1 MISDPALRFWR
12 HYAERQ
18 GALAEE
24 EGAQTLMVLPASLQ
38 QRFGLNETIAITS
51 DPALAREEGA
61 LLLIA
66 GHPLLDEAAGEVL
79 EEGDGGHLWLAW
91 PSGPLPTAVSL
102 REQARNAMGVD
113 HGRIDLGGIPVPRY
127 VPILRVGARATY
139 SLHEQFHEQDEVWVD
154 AVSGLP
160 LPAPL
165 LRRLI
170 GLPTLEG
177 RPPHLALEAE
187 LTKALEGA
195 HHELVER
202 TSRRTAEL
210 ARQVMRFRE
219 DEQSLAEAYYKTA
232 LESIDQRRQG
242 AAADRQRLLDAQA
255 EATRAEWARRQQEI
269 QQKFEP
275 RWELSPFRLHLIW
288 LPAMVL
294 PVVIHR
300 GQRSFPLPLVWWL
313 QLDAFAPV
321 ACPSCGALAPLVA
334 ARDRLA
340 CRICRPNPEPAPAP
354 TPKRASGSS
363 KERPAAQEPE
373 VAQPSP
379 GPDRQLPGGL
389 SGEGLLASALAELR
403 RQAREEEVRRQRII
417 RIGDKLGFSFWQAVV
432 ANDPWPRKRAGQDTP
447 LRVAYRLLGA
457 DAPLRV
463 LGMPPGAVPYRSSSG
478 TFDPEP
484 GLSYCTDGLILT
496 RAGDFP
502 FSLHWRMVAGKPV
515 VEEVLPVLGATDSR
529 ISMNSITAASAR
541 ELFRA
546 VPQLRADLDPVA
558 ELLWTLELPR
568 SGLPLVL
575 RCLASWSRLQGQSL
589 PDAPSPVMAAALV
602 AIVARRAGLNLT
614 REGAASAY
622 SADPQQVSALARLL
636 RPLLGLSVQRWW

>member
-1 MISDPALRFWR
+1 VISDPALRFWR

-79 EEGDGGHLWLAW
+79 DEGDGGHLWLGW
-91 PSGPLPTAVSL
+91 PPGPLPTAVSL
-102 REQARNAMGVD
+102 RERARNAVGVD
-113 HGRIDLGGIPVPRY
+113 HGRIDPGGDPVPTY
-127 VPILRVGARATY
+127 APILRVGARATY
-139 SLHEQFHEQDEVWVD
+139 SLHEQFNERDEVWVD

-165 LRRLI
+165 PRRLI
-170 GLPTLEG
+170 GLPALEG
-177 RPPHLALEAE
+177 RPPHPALEAE
-187 LTKALEGA
+187 LTTALAGA
-195 HHELVER
+195 HRELMER
-202 TSRRTAEL
+202 TSRRMTEL
-210 ARQVMRFRE
+210 ARQVVHFQE

-242 AAADRQRLLDAQA
+242 AAPDRQRLLDAQA

-300 GQRSFPLPLVWWL
+300 GQRSFPLTLVWWM
-313 QLDAFAPV
+313 QLDGFAPV
-321 ACPSCGALAPLVA
+321 ACPSCGAAAPLVA

-340 CRICRPNPEPAPAP
+340 CRICRPNPEPAPVPA
-354 TPKRASGSS
+354 PKRSSGSS
-363 KERPAAQEPE
+363 KEHPPGREAPAAHQ
-373 VAQPSP
+373 SP
-379 GPDRQLPGGL
+379 GSGGQPAGGL
-389 SGEGLLASALAELR
+389 SEEDLLVSALEELR
-403 RQAREEEVRRQRII
+403 RQAKEDEARRQRII
-417 RIGDKLGFSFWQAVV
+417 RIGDKLGFSFWQSVV
-432 ANDPWPRKRAGQDTP
+432 GHDPWPRKRAGQDTP
-447 LRVAYRLLGA
+447 LRIAYRLFGT
-457 DAPLRV
+457 DGPLRL
-463 LGMPPGAVPYRSSSG
+463 LGMPASAVPYQSSSG

-484 GLSYCTDGLILT
+484 GLPYCTDGLLVT
-496 RAGDFP
+496 RTGDFP
-502 FSLHWRMVAGKPV
+502 FSLHWRMLAGKPV
-515 VEEVLPVLGATDSR
+515 VEEVLPMLGAVDSR
-529 ISMNSITAASAR
+529 IAMNSITAASAR

-546 VPQLRADLDPVA
+546 SSQLRVALDPVE

-575 RCLASWSRLQGQSL
+575 RCLASWSRIQEQPL
-589 PDAPSPVMAAALV
+589 PDAPIPVLAAALV
-602 AIVARRAGLNLT
+602 AIVARRAGLNMT
-614 REGAASAY
+614 REGAATAY

-636 RPLLGLSVQRWW
+636 QPLLGLSVHRWW